1 MLVCA
6 CSRAGTSQ
14 CTRCMYSNLHLGDIP
29 GLPKM
34 EPTLE
39 IYRLKELL
47 CVIREVGVV
56 DFDDTI
62 VKLARKGIED
72 DFFIPF
78 SRFGEI
84 VGSL

>member
-47 CVIREVGVV
+47 CVIRECAVS
-56 DFDDTI
+56 DFDDRA
-62 VKLARKGIED
+62 VKLAGKGIED
-72 DFFIPF
+72 DFHIPLL
-78 SRFGEI
+78 RFKEI
-84 VGSL
+84 LKSL